1 LNPCFSAGFLFSIL
15 ESPHK
20 KSKESYIMQIS
31 SESVK
36 VGHPDLVADIIAANI
51 IAGIID
57 EEKKLKLTLANMPH
71 CGIEVFLGKG
81 ICLVGGEVRT
91 RAYVDIDKIAR
102 DTVIELGY
110 NHAAVGLNGHLMGV
124 LNAII
129 PQSPDINQ
137 GTSCLLNK
145 DKEIGAGDQGIM
157 YGFACDETPELLP
170 LPYVLVNKLMR
181 AFEFCQNPIF
191 APDGKGQVSVDY
203 DTKTGKPLRLAKVLM
218 SNSIDYRFVK
228 GARSTV
234 RDKARK
240 IAFDC
245 LKDYVDKKTE
255 FLFNPT
261 GEWNAINSCSAADSG
276 VTGRKLVVQFYG
288 GYPGAQL
295 GGGAVVNKTPE
306 KVDCSAA
313 FGSRYVAKN
322 IVAAGLA
329 SKCSVQLAYAIGIA
343 RPFSIYVNT
352 FGTGRVSDD
361 RLEKIIEDHFDLTP
375 EGMIEKFGLLNGDI
389 YRKIPRTLFM
399 DNYRWEKTDMV
410 KDLQKA
416 AK

>member
-1 LNPCFSAGFLFSIL
+1 
-15 ESPHK
+15 
-20 KSKESYIMQIS
+20 MQIS
-31 SESVK
+31 SEGVK
-36 VGHPDLVADIIAANI
+36 VGHPDLVADIIAANV
-51 IAGIID
+51 IAEILDG
-57 EEKKLKLTLANMPH
+57 ERKEKDGLNLANMPH

-91 RAYVDIDKIAR
+91 RVFVDIDQIAR
-102 DTVIELGY
+102 DAVLALGY
-110 NHAAVGLNGHLMGV
+110 NHAAVGLNGHTMGV

-129 PQSPDINQ
+129 PQSPDINR

-145 DKEIGAGDQGIM
+145 DHEIGAGDQGLM

-181 AFEFCQNPIF
+181 AFEYCQDPMF

-203 DTKTGKPLRLAKVLM
+203 DIKTGRPIRVAKILM
-218 SNSIDYRFVK
+218 SNAVDYRYVK
-228 GARSTV
+228 SNHGKV
-234 RDKARK
+234 RDRAKK
-240 IAFDC
+240 IAFDS
-245 LKDYVDKKTE
+245 LKDCVDRKTE

-261 GEWNAINSCSAADSG
+261 GEWNALNSCSSADSG
-276 VTGRKLVVQFYG
+276 VTGRKLVVQLYG

-295 GGGAVVNKTPE
+295 GGGAVVNKSPE
-306 KVDCSAA
+306 KVDCSAV

-343 RPFSIYVNT
+343 KPFSVYVNT
-352 FGTGRVSDD
+352 FGTGKISDEK
-361 RLEKIIEDHFDLTP
+361 LEKIIEEIFDLTP
-375 EGMIEKFGLLNGDI
+375 QGMIEKFGLLKSDI

-399 DNYRWEKTDMV
+399 DDYRWEKTDKM

>member
-1 LNPCFSAGFLFSIL
+1 
-15 ESPHK
+15 
-20 KSKESYIMQIS
+20 MQIS

-36 VGHPDLVADIIAANI
+36 VGHPDLVADTVAANI
-51 IAGIID
+51 IAAILN
-57 EEKKLKLTLANMPH
+57 EEKKQKLTLANMPH

-91 RAYVDIDKIAR
+91 RVYVDVDKIAR
-102 DTVIELGY
+102 DSVIELGY

-129 PQSPDINQ
+129 PQSEDINQ

-145 DKEIGAGDQGIM
+145 DREIGAGDQGIM

-181 AFEFCQNPIF
+181 AFEYCQDPIF

-203 DTKTGKPLRLAKVLM
+203 DAKTGKPRRLAKVLM
-218 SNSIDYRFVK
+218 SNSIDYRYVK
-228 GARSTV
+228 GNRLKV
-234 RDKARK
+234 RDRAKK

-313 FGSRYVAKN
+313 FGARYVAKN

-329 SKCSVQLAYAIGIA
+329 CKCSVQLAYAIGIA

-352 FGTGRVSDD
+352 FGTGKISDE
-361 RLEKIIEDHFDLTP
+361 RLEKIIEEYFDLTP
-375 EGMIEKFGLLNGDI
+375 EGMIEKFNLLDGSI
-389 YRKIPRTLFM
+389 YRRIPRTFFM
-399 DNYRWEKTDMV
+399 DDYRWEKTDMA
-410 KDLQKA
+410 KTLQKA
-416 AK
+416 VK

>member
-1 LNPCFSAGFLFSIL
+1 
-15 ESPHK
+15 
-20 KSKESYIMQIS
+20 MQIS

-36 VGHPDLVADIIAANI
+36 VGHPDLVADIIAASI
-51 IAGIID
+51 IATILD
-57 EEKKLKLTLANMPH
+57 EEKKLKVTLANMPH

-81 ICLVGGEVRT
+81 ICMVGGEVRSRVYT
-91 RAYVDIDKIAR
+91 DIDKIAR
-102 DTVIELGY
+102 EAVIGLGY

-129 PQSPDINQ
+129 PQSEDINQ

-145 DKEIGAGDQGIM
+145 DREIGAGDQGIM
-157 YGFACDETPELLP
+157 YGFACDETPEMLP
-170 LPYVLVNKLMR
+170 MPYVLVNRLMR
-181 AFEFCQNPIF
+181 TFETCNDPIF

-203 DTKTGKPLRLAKVLM
+203 DPKTGKPLRVAKVLM
-218 SNSIDYRFVK
+218 SNAVDYRFVK
-228 GARSTV
+228 GDRLKV
-234 RDKARK
+234 RDRAKK
-240 IAFDC
+240 IAFEC
-245 LKDYVDKKTE
+245 LKEFVDKKTE

-313 FGSRYVAKN
+313 FGARYVAKN

-329 SKCSVQLAYAIGIA
+329 TKCSVQLAYAIGIA
-343 RPFSIYVNT
+343 DPFSIYVNT
-352 FGTGRVSDD
+352 FGTGKIPDEK
-361 RLEKIIEDHFDLTP
+361 LGKIIETNFDLTP
-375 EGMIEKFGLLNGDI
+375 EGMIEKFNLLDGNI
-389 YRKIPRTLFM
+389 YRKIPRTFFM
-399 DNYRWEKTDMV
+399 DDYRWEKTDMA
-410 KDLQKA
+410 KTLQKA
-416 AK
+416 IK

>member
-1 LNPCFSAGFLFSIL
+1 
-15 ESPHK
+15 
-20 KSKESYIMQIS
+20 MQIS

-36 VGHPDLVADIIAANI
+36 VGHPDLVADIIAANV
-51 IAGIID
+51 IAAILD

-81 ICLVGGEVRT
+81 ICMVGGEVRS
-91 RAYVDIDKIAR
+91 RVCVDIDKIAR
-102 DTVIELGY
+102 DSVIELGY
-110 NHAAVGLNGHLMGV
+110 NHAAVGLNGYLMGV

-145 DKEIGAGDQGIM
+145 KREIGAGDQGIM
-157 YGFACDETPELLP
+157 YGYACDETPEMLP
-170 LPYVLVNKLMR
+170 LPYVMVNKLMR
-181 AFEFCQNPIF
+181 AFEYCQDPIF

-203 DTKTGKPLRLAKVLM
+203 DVKTGKPRRVAKVLM

-228 GARSTV
+228 GNRLKI
-234 RDKARK
+234 RDRAKK
-240 IAFDC
+240 IAFEA
-245 LKDYVDKKTE
+245 LKDCVDKKTE

-313 FGSRYVAKN
+313 FGARHVAKN
-322 IVAAGLA
+322 IVVAGLA
-329 SKCSVQLAYAIGIA
+329 TRCSVQLAYAIGIA
-343 RPFSIYVNT
+343 DPFSIYVNT
-352 FGTGRVSDD
+352 FGTGKIPDD
-361 RLEKIIEDHFDLTP
+361 QLEKIIGDLFDLTP
-375 EGMIEKFGLLNGDI
+375 EGMIENFKLLDGGI
-389 YRKIPRTLFM
+389 YRRIPRTFFM
-399 DNYRWEKTDMV
+399 DDYCWEKTDMV
-410 KDLQKA
+410 KTLQKA
-416 AK
+416 VK